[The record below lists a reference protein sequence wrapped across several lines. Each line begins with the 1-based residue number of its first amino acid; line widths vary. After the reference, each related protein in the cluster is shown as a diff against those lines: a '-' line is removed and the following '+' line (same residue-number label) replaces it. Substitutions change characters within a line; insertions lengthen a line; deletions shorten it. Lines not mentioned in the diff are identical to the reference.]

1 MSEKNGN
8 NKCVCGTTLKK
19 IKTEMELFGGD
30 VMVKNVDAF
39 WCPNCKEELM
49 DSGQISAAKEKVRE
63 IAPHFEA
70 FSIRKRIAKVG
81 NSLSVPLS
89 KEIVEFLRLKR
100 GEEVRITIK
109 DRQRLIVD
117 VA

>member
-1 MSEKNGN
+1 MSEKND
-8 NKCVCGTTLKK
+8 NKCVCGTTLRK

-30 VMVKNVDAF
+30 VLVKNVDAS

-49 DSGQISAAKEKVRE
+49 DSGQIGAAKEKVRE

-70 FSIRKRIAKVG
+70 FSIRKKIAKVG

-89 KEIVEFLRLKR
+89 KEIVEFLRLKK